1 MAKYIFLQ
9 DYSLEISEQYSQLL
23 SQHIENLPYTLSF
36 PIYQATQ
43 KIKTEQYGAAMNH
56 VLDFFEISVQY
67 ASILLFFILKQND
80 KQHHTQSTVFRCK

>member
-9 DYSLEISEQYSQLL
+9 DYSLEISEQYSRLL

-56 VLDFFEISVQY
+56 VLDFSKSQ
-67 ASILLFFILKQND
+67 SNMLRFFY
-80 KQHHTQSTVFRCK
+80 SSF

>member
-9 DYSLEISEQYSQLL
+9 DYSLEISEQYSRLL

-43 KIKTEQYGAAMNH
+43 KIKTIGDA
-56 VLDFFEISVQY
+56 
-67 ASILLFFILKQND
+67 K
-80 KQHHTQSTVFRCK
+80 